1 MEIRSL
7 QAPSSDTVWAD
18 GVETGELNVRVGYF
32 AGAVCAGG
40 AGAEEVRCAAVW
52 RRAVPVRHGDI
63 LVRSARM
70 RPDLLRPPHHRARLR
85 LALPTT
91 GAAHL
96 AAPPPQSRSRPCQP
110 SGCWPR
116 SHYILAHF
124 LSFGLLS
131 SFGPLSSGSPCPG
144 EPCACKEACRGQCS
158 PPPPT
163 WSMPPVERPAHDP
176 A

>member
-1 MEIRSL
+1 M
-7 QAPSSDTVWAD
+7 
-18 GVETGELNVRVGYF
+18 ETGELNVRVGYS

-96 AAPPPQSRSRPCQP
+96 AAPPSISVQALPALWLLASLALY
-110 SGCWPR
+110 PR
-116 SHYILAHF
+116 
-124 LSFGLLS
+124 
-131 SFGPLSSGSPCPG
+131 PLSLLW
-144 EPCACKEACRGQCS
+144 
-158 PPPPT
+158 PT
-163 WSMPPVERPAHDP
+163 FLLWPTLLWLAMPRQALRL
-176 A
+176 

>member
-1 MEIRSL
+1 MYAWGIPQVLYALVEQGLKKYDVQQYGVAQYLYATGTFWFAVLACGLISFGHRIIERGYVWLFRPQVLHTSL
-7 QAPSSDTVWAD
+7 
-18 GVETGELNVRVGYF
+18 
-32 AGAVCAGG
+32 
-40 AGAEEVRCAAVW
+40 
-52 RRAVPVRHGDI
+52 
-63 LVRSARM
+63 
-70 RPDLLRPPHHRARLR
+70 
-85 LALPTT
+85 
-91 GAAHL
+91 
-96 AAPPPQSRSRPCQP
+96 PPPQSRSRPCQP

-144 EPCACKEACRGQCS
+144 KPCACKEACRGQCS

-163 WSMPPVERPAHDP
+163 WSMPPVERPAHGP